1 MPRAKFAYMPQTLKK
16 GKNMSTKDRYV
27 SFENIDCYNNA
38 QAVLEAM
45 EELFSLHVNAKN
57 EFWERFLSKLPD
69 DYKNNPI
76 DEGGRDTL
84 YQVCSN
90 VFYFEELF
98 ESYDFEKGLE
108 ILKTTEFDCC

>member
-1 MPRAKFAYMPQTLKK
+1 LRGIQNLPHAKSQICIHATNSKK

-45 EELFSLHVNAKN
+45 EELFSLHVDAKN

-76 DEGGRDTL
+76 DEGGTRYAL
-84 YQVCSN
+84 SGMLERV
-90 VFYFEELF
+90 LF
-98 ESYDFEKGLE
+98 
-108 ILKTTEFDCC
+108 

>member
-1 MPRAKFAYMPQTLKK
+1 
-16 GKNMSTKDRYV
+16 MSTKDRYV

-45 EELFSLHVNAKN
+45 EELFSLHVDAKN

-76 DEGGRDTL
+76 DEGGDAIRSIRYARTCFIL
-84 YQVCSN
+84 RNFLRVT
-90 VFYFEELF
+90 
-98 ESYDFEKGLE
+98 
-108 ILKTTEFDCC
+108 ILKRGWRF

>member
-1 MPRAKFAYMPQTLKK
+1 
-16 GKNMSTKDRYV
+16 MSTKDRYV

-38 QAVLEAM
+38 QAVLDAM
-45 EELFSLHVNAKN
+45 EELFVLHREAKN
-57 EFWERFLSKLPD
+57 EFWERFLTKLPEN
-69 DYKNNPI
+69 YKCNPI

-98 ESYDFEKGLE
+98 EKYAFQKGLDALD
-108 ILKTTEFDCC
+108 ITEFDCC